1 MAAIITER
9 FSKNNAEN
17 FITSF
22 STTNYYAFLGKTT
35 PFIEINDGTGNT
47 DISPPVP
54 NDDVTSE
61 YYHWDDMVA
70 AKKINSTDVSHV
82 IPRRNYT
89 VGETYDMYEHDISSS
104 NTTTSGATNLWNST
118 FYFMTSAY
126 RVYKVLDNNGGTATS
141 SSEPT
146 NESTSAFQTTDG
158 YTLKYLYTLTPNQT
172 DKFLTNDFMPVSV
185 DSTVSNAAVDG
196 SVDVVRVTAGSGYT
210 DETYYAAIK
219 GDGSGGVVKIVVSGG
234 EIQAFGSSGT
244 TISNAGTGYT
254 FGSVDLTD
262 VYSDSG
268 LSSSTSMGS
277 GTNGLVDPIISPRGG
292 HGNDAVS
299 ELGGHYVMMNAKFEQ
314 NEENDFTIENDFRR
328 VGILSDPYSY
338 GSTTNFIGSTARQTY
353 AILFSTFSGTFEVDE
368 KITQVSTGAQGK
380 VVEWDSSNKILYY
393 TQERFNDYGVDSS
406 TGNLKRFSGNGDISG
421 SIGPTPPTGQIDTS
435 TGSVPN
441 IPISFSGGY
450 ANPELQPDSGN
461 IIYIENRKPISRA
474 SDQTEDIKIIVEF

>member
-35 PFIEINDGTGNT
+35 PFIETNDGTGNT

-104 NTTTSGATNLWNST
+104 NTTTSGASNLWNST

-141 SSEPT
+141 ASEPT

-185 DSTVSNAAVDG
+185 DSTVSNAAVNG

-210 DETYYAAIK
+210 DETYYAEIK
-219 GDGSGGVVKIVVSGG
+219 GDGSGGVVKIVVLGG

-268 LSSSTSMGS
+268 LSSSTSIGS

-338 GSTTNFIGSTARQTY
+338 GTTTNYTASTARQTY
-353 AILFSTFSGTFEVDE
+353 AILFSTFTGTFEVDE

-406 TGNLKRFSGNGDISG
+406 TGNLKSFSGSG
-421 SIGPTPPTGQIDTS
+421 EITGANSGTGQIDTS
-435 TGSVPN
+435 TASVTLSSTTIN
-441 IPISFSGGY
+441 FSSGY
-450 ANPELQPDSGN
+450 ASPELQPDSGN